1 MPYDFTKLADVTEN
15 VTVPEDGKVL
25 YEKDGEIH
33 RAPIKQ
39 GEEKKVKYITSLF
52 LGNSEGNTEGYY
64 NYNSSNSN
72 TSGMPTYLDGSDIPY
87 CITSSDINEGKYAKI
102 SGAELCQLYEDG
114 VEIKIGNAVVFA
126 NSNGIPS
133 CLEEY
138 KTKPL
143 EMYISANNLA
153 ETNLVV
159 GDSGFE
165 LGQTN
170 NKSYLGMSIVCP
182 CLTVSDS
189 QCEVSVGGSDMQ
201 IILFQAE
208 E

>member
-1 MPYDFTKLADVTEN
+1 MPYDFKKLSDVTEN
-15 VTVPEDGKVL
+15 ATVPEDGKVL

-52 LGNSEGNTEGYY
+52 FGNSEGNIAGYY
-64 NYNSSNSN
+64 DYNNSNSA
-72 TSGMPTYLDGSDIPY
+72 MPTYLDGSDIPY
-87 CITSSDINEGKYAKI
+87 CITSSDISENKYTKMT
-102 SGAELCQLYEDG
+102 GAELCQLYEDG
-114 VEIKIGNAVVFA
+114 VEIKIGNAVVFT
-126 NSNGIPS
+126 NSDSIPS

-165 LGQTN
+165 SGQTN
-170 NKSYLGMSIVCP
+170 HKSYFGMSIICP
-182 CLTVSDS
+182 YLTVSDS
-189 QCEVSVGGSDMQ
+189 QCEVNVGGSDVQM
-201 IILFQAE
+201 ILFQAE

>member
-1 MPYDFTKLADVTEN
+1 MPYDFKKLSDVAEN

-39 GEEKKVKYITSLF
+39 GEDKKVKYITSLF
-52 LGNSEGNTEGYY
+52 LGNSEGNIEDYY
-64 NYNSSNSN
+64 NYNSNN
-72 TSGMPTYLDGSDIPY
+72 SGMPTYLDGSDIPY

-114 VEIKIGNAVVFA
+114 VEIKIGNALVFK

-165 LGQTN
+165 SGQTN
-170 NKSYLGMSIVCP
+170 HKSYLGASFVCP
-182 CLTVSDS
+182 CLAVSDS
-189 QCEVSVGGSDMQ
+189 QYAISVGGSDMQ
-201 IILFQAE
+201 MILFHAE

>member
-1 MPYDFTKLADVTEN
+1 MPYDFKKLSDVTEN

-52 LGNSEGNTEGYY
+52 LGNSEGNIEDYY

-72 TSGMPTYLDGSDIPY
+72 SSGMPTYLDGSDIPY
-87 CITSSDINEGKYAKI
+87 CITSSDINEGKYTKI
-102 SGAELCQLYEDG
+102 SGAELCRLYEDG

-133 CLEEY
+133 CLEEF
-138 KTKPL
+138 KAKPL
-143 EMYISANNLA
+143 EIYISANNLA

-165 LGQTN
+165 PGQTN
-170 NKSYLGMSIVCP
+170 HKSYLGMSIVCP
-182 CLTVSDS
+182 CLAVSDS
-189 QCEVSVGGSDMQ
+189 QYEVNFGGSDMQ
-201 IILFQAE
+201 VILFQAE

>member
-1 MPYDFTKLADVTEN
+1 MPYDFKKLSDVTEN

-52 LGNSEGNTEGYY
+52 FCNSEGNIEGYY

-102 SGAELCQLYEDG
+102 SGAKLCQLYEDG
-114 VEIKIGNAVVFA
+114 VEIKIGNAAVFA
-126 NSNGIPS
+126 NSNDIPS
-133 CLEEY
+133 CLEEF
-138 KTKPL
+138 KAKPL

-165 LGQTN
+165 SGKTN
-170 NKSYLGMSIVCP
+170 HKSYLGTSIVCP
-182 CLTVSDS
+182 CLAVSDS
-189 QCEVSVGGSDMQ
+189 QYAIIDGGGDVQM
-201 IILFQAE
+201 ILFQAE